1 MTSDTVSITFPDLS
15 AAEASILAQELAAAL
30 AEDGVPAGNITR
42 QRGSTDAQDMG
53 AIVLVAAG
61 AYLFDL
67 AKDAGREFVKGAAN
81 RAGQRAM
88 DAILRKWGTR
98 ARIEGAGKPTV
109 ILGEQH
115 KRIAPPRSIEQAQ
128 TLSDLKSLGVV
139 LLGASTFPNYSA
151 EKKLDNPA
159 FKRSA
164 ELARQLFSPAHT
176 VFREAHVLDLFDQDL
191 RPDDIV
197 DRIEDHVTRHPD
209 MRDVVLYY
217 CGHGDFLPDRDRTYY
232 LALKGTR
239 PGRESATGL
248 GLKSFRLMIEQQ
260 GTLINKRCT
269 FFLDCCFAGAAV
281 DAFQLSGLDPMIEAQ
296 VRDLPSRGFA
306 LLTAADRNLPAM
318 GRDGQGATMF
328 TGALAEVLTG
338 RGTPGG
344 KQLSLGDLCAETARH
359 IKQKHGFDGVVP
371 QCHAPGQSD
380 GDVSRV
386 PMFVI
391 GAAPPLSATGSGLGT
406 GAEVPQAGAGFF
418 GRLFGGST
426 QPASDVAVAAAEWKR
441 VQQSTDPSLL
451 RSFARQFPGYYGE
464 LATARAVELE
474 QAAASAARA
483 RIEAERQTRADR
495 TRRQDAAWDAAQ
507 QSASVADFE
516 RFLAD
521 FADSPHAVEVRQHL
535 PALREHERQAQIA
548 WDDVKAS
555 TSARELEQFSRHFP
569 GRFAALARERIEHL
583 KAGTTMK
590 PGQVVR
596 DLDIGPELLG
606 VPPGRFRMGES
617 GANREVTIGYPL
629 LVGKYPITFAEWD
642 AAQAHRDWQKHSGI
656 APRKPNDH
664 GWGRGKRPVIDVNW
678 EDAKAFSTWLA
689 KVTGKDYRLL
699 SEAEWEYCCRAG
711 TTTNYSFG
719 DQITMAQAQFS
730 EGEMASTKQTLE
742 VGKFPATAFGLYD
755 MHGNVWERCEDTWHD
770 GYEGAPTDG
779 SVWQGGDASRR
790 VVRGGSWIDR
800 PEDLRSAARDWLT
813 TESRYGSSGFRV
825 VRPLVPPRTL

>member
-391 GAAPPLSATGSGLGT
+391 MNVSSCSFILPNRSALGT
-406 GAEVPQAGAGFF
+406 MWP
-418 GRLFGGST
+418 
-426 QPASDVAVAAAEWKR
+426 
-441 VQQSTDPSLL
+441 
-451 RSFARQFPGYYGE
+451 RS
-464 LATARAVELE
+464 
-474 QAAASAARA
+474 
-483 RIEAERQTRADR
+483 
-495 TRRQDAAWDAAQ
+495 
-507 QSASVADFE
+507 
-516 RFLAD
+516 
-521 FADSPHAVEVRQHL
+521 
-535 PALREHERQAQIA
+535 
-548 WDDVKAS
+548 
-555 TSARELEQFSRHFP
+555 
-569 GRFAALARERIEHL
+569 
-583 KAGTTMK
+583 
-590 PGQVVR
+590 
-596 DLDIGPELLG
+596 
-606 VPPGRFRMGES
+606 
-617 GANREVTIGYPL
+617 
-629 LVGKYPITFAEWD
+629 
-642 AAQAHRDWQKHSGI
+642 
-656 APRKPNDH
+656 
-664 GWGRGKRPVIDVNW
+664 
-678 EDAKAFSTWLA
+678 
-689 KVTGKDYRLL
+689 
-699 SEAEWEYCCRAG
+699 
-711 TTTNYSFG
+711 
-719 DQITMAQAQFS
+719 
-730 EGEMASTKQTLE
+730 
-742 VGKFPATAFGLYD
+742 
-755 MHGNVWERCEDTWHD
+755 
-770 GYEGAPTDG
+770 
-779 SVWQGGDASRR
+779 
-790 VVRGGSWIDR
+790 
-800 PEDLRSAARDWLT
+800 
-813 TESRYGSSGFRV
+813 
-825 VRPLVPPRTL
+825 